1 MCQQLA
7 NIHMLLKTWDYLRY
21 HEDFGEIIDIVGAS
35 TFEKALELEI
45 LNNVMRLVPPAQK
58 EVEG

>member
-1 MCQQLA
+1 
-7 NIHMLLKTWDYLRY
+7 MLPKARDYLRY
-21 HEDFGEIIDIVGAS
+21 HENFGEIIDIVGAS
-35 TFEKALELEI
+35 TFEKALELKI